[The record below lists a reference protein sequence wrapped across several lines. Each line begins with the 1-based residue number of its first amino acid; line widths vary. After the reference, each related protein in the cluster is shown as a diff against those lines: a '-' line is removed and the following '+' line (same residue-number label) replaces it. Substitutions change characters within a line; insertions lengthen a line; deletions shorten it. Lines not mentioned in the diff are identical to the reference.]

1 MGKGVLYRTSIM
13 CTSFKSLIPIR
24 RFLYE
29 STHHVVHVKKY
40 NAKDAKIKGPHD
52 VYFLSQSPF
61 RVSLESNLMA
71 REFEICHFDVA
82 KCPHINSELLILHL
96 RGAILTSFAAYLF
109 LNVIS
114 IIYVSLS

>member
-1 MGKGVLYRTSIM
+1 
-13 CTSFKSLIPIR
+13 
-24 RFLYE
+24 
-29 STHHVVHVKKY
+29 
-40 NAKDAKIKGPHD
+40 
-52 VYFLSQSPF
+52 
-61 RVSLESNLMA
+61 MA

-109 LNVIS
+109 LIVIS